1 MSRRTM
7 PPHLFRPDPDLP
19 PHPADLNPHRTC
31 RCGLPESS
39 PSHTLPAPTA
49 DVASLAAGEKE
60 D

>member
-1 MSRRTM
+1 M

-39 PSHTLPAPTA
+39 PSHTLPPPTA
-49 DVASLAAGEKE
+49 DAASLAAGEKE